1 MQSSLDFIEFFNEI
15 ISKLFSVYNWV
26 SNYNWLHDLA
36 LNDNEWILKFQLFG
50 PETSILWHLVNPCSK
65 SEFKR
70 NMAAA
75 PAELKTLVNI

>member
-1 MQSSLDFIEFFNEI
+1 MNKYQ
-15 ISKLFSVYNWV
+15 KL
-26 SNYNWLHDLA
+26 
-36 LNDNEWILKFQLFG
+36 QLFG

>member
-15 ISKLFSVYNWV
+15 ILKLFSVYDWI
-26 SNYNWLHDLA
+26 SNYNWLYDPV
-36 LNDNEWILKFQLFG
+36 LNDNESISKLQLFG
-50 PETSILWHLVNPCSK
+50 PETSIQWHLVNPCSK